1 MDFLFGRISPKSSIY
16 MKKAVKKT
24 TIKKTATKNVSI
36 KKTAIQTVFVGLSGG
51 VDSSVAAYLLKKA
64 GYNVV
69 GVYMRT
75 WQPDFIECTW
85 RDEKRDAMRV
95 AAHLDI
101 PFVFMDVSK
110 EYEKMVAEKMI
121 AAYRSGKTPNPDVL
135 CNRDIK
141 FGVFLKHALRHGADF
156 IATGHYAQVSEE
168 KLNNKSKTNVSKTA
182 APDKHKHILSRGKDQ
197 AKDQAYFLWMLSE
210 DELSRTLFPLGGMKK
225 PDVRK
230 LAAKIGLP
238 TAQKKDSQGICFI
251 GNINMKDFLL
261 NYIEPHTGNVLDEK
275 GEVVGDHEGAA
286 FYTIGERHGF
296 TVTNHTPNDLPYY
309 VMAKDTT
316 KNTITVSHLNP
327 FELKKKISAI
337 NNTFFLTDTNFRQFV
352 DPKQVYTVESRYH
365 GELGTAMI
373 RQMAGNTA
381 EVILISSP
389 GPVVSGQSFVV
400 YDKNICIG
408 GGVIA

>member
-1 MDFLFGRISPKSSIY
+1 MPKQ
-16 MKKAVKKT
+16 T
-24 TIKKTATKNVSI
+24 TKPK
-36 KKTAIQTVFVGLSGG
+36 TVFVGLSGG
-51 VDSSVAAYLLKKA
+51 VDSSVAAHLLKKQ

-101 PFVFMDVSK
+101 PFVFMDVSH
-110 EYEKMVAEKMI
+110 EYEQMVAAKMI
-121 AAYRSGKTPNPDVL
+121 SEYKKGRTPNPDVL

-156 IATGHYAQVSEE
+156 IATGHYAQVHEE
-168 KLNNKSKTNVSKTA
+168 KI
-182 APDKHKHILSRGKDQ
+182 KHTLSRGKDP

-210 DELSRTLFPLGGMKK
+210 DELSRTLFPLGNMKK
-225 PDVRK
+225 TEVRK

-238 TAQKKDSQGICFI
+238 TAEKKDSQGICFI

-261 NYIEPHTGNVLDEK
+261 NYIEPQKGNVLDEK
-275 GEVVGDHEGAA
+275 GEVIGDHEGAA

-296 TVTNHTPNDLPYY
+296 TILNHTPNDLPCYI
-309 VMAKDTT
+309 VGKDAA
-316 KNTITVSHLNP
+316 KNTITVSHSNP
-327 FELKKKISAI
+327 FELEKKISAV
-337 NNTFFLTDTNFRQFV
+337 NNTFFLTDTNFRQFI
-352 DPKQVYTVESRYH
+352 DPKKIYTVESRYH
-365 GELGTAMI
+365 GEKGTAMI

-381 EVILISSP
+381 EVILVSSP

-400 YDKNICIG
+400 YDKNVCVG
-408 GGVIA
+408 GGVIS